1 MKTET
6 TIEMLDQETEV
17 TYPSKISIDASL
29 VLSDVLDTKDMIDIW
44 FSDNYGVC
52 PESYNF
58 EEIDHVVKITNIVW

>member
-6 TIEMLDQETEV
+6 TIEMLDQEIEV

-44 FSDNYGVC
+44 LSDNYGVC

-58 EEIDHVVKITNIVW
+58 EKIDHVVKITNIVW